1 MGANENFWKLAQ
13 ERMESNS
20 NKKRKIIILQFLIE
34 LFKTQKF
41 TALTADVF
49 FFLLSSPLFST
60 EINQKVWTEN
70 CIFS

>member
-20 NKKRKIIILQFLIE
+20 NKKKRKIIILRP
-34 LFKTQKF
+34 KKF

-60 EINQKVWTEN
+60 EIN
-70 CIFS
+70 